1 MAQDCAAPQ
10 ALTVDAFAPY
20 GRVLERNPSGEA
32 FQALFADSSATC
44 GWRVA
49 ILEVPPGEIKRVHRH
64 PDSEECF
71 SPLKG
76 KPCIAVARPEAPENI
91 QYFFLDQPVCIHREV
106 WHEVFSQN
114 SEPAQVFIAEN
125 AEISG
130 EEHFLNQQ

>member
-1 MAQDCAAPQ
+1 MPPDPTPLR
-10 ALTVDAFAPY
+10 ALSPEAFAPY
-20 GRVLERNPSGEA
+20 GQVLDRDPSGEA

-71 SPLKG
+71 APLKG
-76 KPCIAVARPEAPENI
+76 SPCIAVARPESPEER
-91 QYFFLDQPVCIHREV
+91 QYFHLDRPVCMQRQV
-106 WHEVFSQN
+106 WHEIFSAN
-114 SEPAQVFIAEN
+114 HEPAQVFIAEN

-130 EEHFLNQQ
+130 EEYLLPR